1 MFEQPI
7 TFRSEGAALAGVATG
22 PDGLSATDRR
32 PCVIIMHGFGGH
44 KNGPQQRW
52 SSKQLADWGYVCMR
66 FDFRGCGES
75 EGDKGV
81 VRPDIQIADA
91 GNAVS
96 YMASRPDVDPDRIL
110 MIGTSYGASVA
121 VCAAARDA
129 RVSAVIAQGG
139 WGIGENLFRFL
150 HATPEKWAKFTG
162 MIDAG
167 RAARRDGK
175 PWPRA
180 HRYDIVPVPEHLR
193 ANIDGPSTF
202 DFSVETAEAF
212 LSFNPETEVAKVAPR
227 PLMLI
232 HAAEDF
238 VVPAE
243 GSMELFRKAGKNAEL
258 YLISGVDHFMFG
270 ENEHRVIH
278 LVQDWLG
285 RYFPLSATPAAAP
298 LRR

>member
-1 MFEQPI
+1 MFEQKI
-7 TFRSEGAALAGVATG
+7 TFRSDALALAGVVTG
-22 PDGLSATDRR
+22 PDGLAATERR
-32 PCVIIMHGFGGH
+32 PGVVIMHGFGGH

-52 SSKQLADWGYVCMR
+52 SSKQLAEWGYVCLR

-75 EGDKGV
+75 EGDQGL

-96 YMASRPDVDPDRIL
+96 YMLSRPDVDSERIL
-110 MIGTSYGASVA
+110 LIGTSYGASVA

-139 WGIGENLFRFL
+139 WGIGENLFRSL
-150 HATPEKWAKFTG
+150 HNTPETWGRFTR
-162 MIDAG
+162 MVEDG
-167 RAARRDGK
+167 RAAKAQGR

-180 HRYDIVPVPEHLR
+180 HRYDIVPVPEGLR

-202 DFSVETAEAF
+202 DFSVETADAF
-212 LSFNPETEVAKVAPR
+212 LSFNPETDIAHVSPR
-227 PLMLI
+227 PVMLI
-232 HAAEDF
+232 HAAEDL

-243 GSMELFRKAGKNAEL
+243 GSIELFRKAGKYAEL
-258 YLISGVDHFMFG
+258 YLIAGVDHFMFG